1 MERSRV
7 TQGVKTSQ
15 INFFDI
21 GLTAGMS
28 KLHMSLG
35 SLAAWAEP
43 KGFAAQDLFIAP
55 KACAPAGTANS

>member
-1 MERSRV
+1 M
-7 TQGVKTSQ
+7 
-15 INFFDI
+15 
-21 GLTAGMS
+21 GLTASTS

-55 KACAPAGTANS
+55 KSCAPAGTAKAPFKFVKGAQSQMYMKGP